1 MSRMD
6 EVRKQMMEAMKAG
19 DKPRK
24 ECLSLL
30 LSALK
35 AKYIDKRADLTEAE
49 ENEVISKELKQTR
62 ETLESTPADRTDL
75 IEECRFRIEVLS
87 EFAPKELSEDEI
99 RAEIRKV
106 LDELNISAP
115 AAKDRGV
122 IMISLMPRVKG
133 KADGAVVSRLVSEL
147 F

>member
-62 ETLESTPADRTDL
+62 ETMESTPADRTDL

-99 RAEIRKV
+99 REEIRKV
-106 LDELNISAP
+106 LEELNISAP

-122 IMISLMPRVKG
+122 IMKSLMPRVKG
-133 KADGAVVSRLVSEL
+133 KADGAVVSRLVGEL

>member
-1 MSRMD
+1 M
-6 EVRKQMMEAMKAG
+6 
-19 DKPRK
+19 
-24 ECLSLL
+24 
-30 LSALK
+30 
-35 AKYIDKRADLTEAE
+35 
-49 ENEVISKELKQTR
+49 
-62 ETLESTPADRTDL
+62 
-75 IEECRFRIEVLS
+75 LS

-122 IMISLMPRVKG
+122 IMKSLMPRVKG

>member
-1 MSRMD
+1 M
-6 EVRKQMMEAMKAG
+6 RKQMMEAMKAG

-122 IMISLMPRVKG
+122 IMKSLMPRVKG

>member
-122 IMISLMPRVKG
+122 IMKSLMPRVKG
-133 KADGAVVSRLVSEL
+133 KADGAVVSRFVSEL

>member
-122 IMISLMPRVKG
+122 IMKSLMPRVKG